1 MTTVDRASTLLAR
14 ALVALVFGPVDRT
27 VCAWAEVTHRPR
39 TR

>member
-1 MTTVDRASTLLAR
+1 MNRASTLLAR

-27 VCAWAEVTHRPR
+27 VCRFAEVTHRPR